1 MSAACSESK
10 FQAIPN
16 RSIQAC
22 CAARDFNALQLNTK
36 MRLHSVDSQTFDESV
51 PRYRTGARKTPTQP
65 KLLDNVSRIA
75 SWMTNTLNCVPDAL
89 LATNACGDVLFMN
102 PRAEELTGWSIE
114 QALRRCSSDVFNL
127 LDESGTRVASPLRE
141 AYVEEQE
148 YRSSGCV
155 LSPAAG
161 DKLRIEYTAAPIRTE
176 SGEVVGAVVVFRE
189 EAAARAGI

>member
-22 CAARDFNALQLNTK
+22 CAARDLNALQLNTK
-36 MRLHSVDSQTFDESV
+36 MRLHSVETQTFDESAL
-51 PRYRTGARKTPTQP
+51 RYRASKTPTQP
-65 KLLDNVSRIA
+65 KLLESVSRIA

-155 LSPAAG
+155 LTAAAG

-189 EAAARAGI
+189 EAARAGL